1 MKGDLFKSLLS
12 FFIWAPPPS
21 LLSLFALLPLSSHG
35 HFHTQHATSIFPS
48 TALLHPL
55 IAITVANIL
64 GCHAATIATI
74 THICPPLPSSPSLL
88 SLITTPPFYLSS
100 PQSTLNFIITSSS
113 LRYYHKPH
121 RFHDAIC
128 LLLLF
133 STAAPSWPSS
143 SSICPQTSAVVGPP
157 PSSTSDRLTIIPY
170 CHSVD

>member
-1 MKGDLFKSLLS
+1 MIFLKVLFIFSFGRHPLPSYLSLHFSLYPPMATS
-12 FFIWAPPPS
+12 TRNTPPP
-21 LLSLFALLPLSSHG
+21 
-35 HFHTQHATSIFPS
+35 PS

-64 GCHAATIATI
+64 GCHATTIATI

-157 PSSTSDRLTIIPY
+157 PSSTSDRLTIIPH